1 VSFNAVHTPLQASP
15 KYLDRFP
22 AVDDPK
28 RKSYYA
34 MTSALDDA
42 VGAIVKALDDE
53 GLAKNTLVVFLNDNG
68 GPVYTKVQSNGPLR
82 LGKLFL
88 FEGGVRVPMIF
99 SCPGVLKPGT
109 VYCEPVSSLDVFPTV
124 CSAAGVKLPKNLML
138 DGVDLLPFLKGEKKS
153 VPHDVLFWSNGPNKA
168 VRMGSWKLV
177 KAGEH
182 AWLFD
187 LQNDLGEKT
196 NLAKK
201 KPEVLQK
208 LEKALEKWQS
218 QMKPPAW
225 PSKSNRRKMQID
237 GVPYELN
244 I

>member
-1 VSFNAVHTPLQASP
+1 
-15 KYLDRFP
+15 
-22 AVDDPK
+22 
-28 RKSYYA
+28 
-34 MTSALDDA
+34 M
-42 VGAIVKALDDE
+42 
-53 GLAKNTLVVFLNDNG
+53 GL
-68 GPVYTKVQSNGPLR
+68 
-82 LGKLFL
+82 
-88 FEGGVRVPMIF
+88 
-99 SCPGVLKPGT
+99 
-109 VYCEPVSSLDVFPTV
+109 
-124 CSAAGVKLPKNLML
+124 
-138 DGVDLLPFLKGEKKS
+138 
-153 VPHDVLFWSNGPNKA
+153 
-168 VRMGSWKLV
+168 WKLV
-177 KAGEH
+177 KAGDH

-187 LQNDLGEKT
+187 LENDLSEKT

>member
-1 VSFNAVHTPLQASP
+1 M
-15 KYLDRFP
+15 D
-22 AVDDPK
+22 
-28 RKSYYA
+28 
-34 MTSALDDA
+34 
-42 VGAIVKALDDE
+42 
-53 GLAKNTLVVFLNDNG
+53 
-68 GPVYTKVQSNGPLR
+68 
-82 LGKLFL
+82 
-88 FEGGVRVPMIF
+88 
-99 SCPGVLKPGT
+99 
-109 VYCEPVSSLDVFPTV
+109 
-124 CSAAGVKLPKNLML
+124 LPKKLKL
-138 DGVDLLPFLKGEKKS
+138 DGVDLLPFLKGDKKS

-177 KAGEH
+177 KAGDH

-187 LQNDLGEKT
+187 LKNDLGEKT

-201 KPEVLQK
+201 KPEVLRK

-225 PSKSNRRKMQID
+225 PSKSNRRKILID